1 MSHDHRQSPEVF
13 EDIDDQDD
21 HDLAMFMA
29 MGTVVGLV
37 VGALLLRN
45 IAFGLIFG
53 SMGGLLLYLVLKAM
67 REE

>member
-1 MSHDHRQSPEVF
+1 MSHDHQQSPDVF

-37 VGALLLRN
+37 VGMLLLRN

-53 SMGGLLLYLVLKAM
+53 SMGGLLLHCVLKAI
-67 REE
+67 RDE